1 MKHLLLHPCPD
12 AVRHCAAQ
20 PRVSFAAPCAAPS
33 LPRGGMSLRRAA
45 ALVLLA
51 MATASA
57 RAETVAIAS
66 AADWSSFAARVT
78 AGEGTL
84 DATMTADVTL
94 SALSPR
100 VGSESNPF
108 MGTFD
113 GDGHTLTVDWTF
125 TGTDYAAPFAAID
138 GCTIKD
144 LQVAGTIRSD
154 AKYNPRSRGAAPP
167 SGSSA
172 REAAKRRAAD
182 SSAFWK
188 TAVPAR

>member
-1 MKHLLLHPCPD
+1 MRTQARTTRP
-12 AVRHCAAQ
+12 RRAAAG
-20 PRVSFAAPCAAPS
+20 RSAATPPPFIC
-33 LPRGGMSLRRAA
+33 RAA
-45 ALVLLA
+45 ALVIA

-57 RAETVAIAS
+57 QAETVAIAS

-94 SALSPR
+94 SALSPC

-125 TGTDYAAPFAAID
+125 TGTEYAAPFAAID
-138 GCTIKD
+138 
-144 LQVAGTIRSD
+144 
-154 AKYNPRSRGAAPP
+154 
-167 SGSSA
+167 
-172 REAAKRRAAD
+172 
-182 SSAFWK
+182 
-188 TAVPAR
+188 